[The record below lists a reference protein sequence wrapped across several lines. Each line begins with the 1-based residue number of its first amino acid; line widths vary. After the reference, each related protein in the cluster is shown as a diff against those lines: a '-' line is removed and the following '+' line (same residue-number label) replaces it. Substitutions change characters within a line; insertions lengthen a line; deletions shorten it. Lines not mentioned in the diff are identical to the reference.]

1 MNLAQTQSAPAQ
13 ADRRALTATLVVR
26 YIPLVAAIVI
36 FLAFSLHQLHL
47 PGFYYDE
54 ALDLAPM
61 LDVMHGRQPELLRG
75 IGVGRFPVML
85 LDYMG
90 SLGGYLTLPFMWL
103 FGPGYVAARAQP
115 IFFSCITIVL
125 TWLLARRWFGYGVAS
140 VAVLLL
146 AVNPSFIWFSRQGIS
161 VTSVMTVFSIGS
173 LLLLDEVIRRE
184 SRESRGEG
192 QESRTKNQD
201 LALGSWRLALSA
213 GVLIGLGLW
222 AKLLFLRWVIVLIV
236 IGVVF
241 LVTRSREARRIQ
253 TQREHLA
260 ALVPAMLWV
269 FIGTLIGAL
278 PLIYYNLAGLI
289 RDGQAWTVVLL
300 LNSLTRPTQQF
311 GVNNLDFFH
320 NIQKAVDDARVFV
333 DGSYFWYN
341 GVPFSNV
348 YAVPALILGA
358 VIGGVLAVVRGRG
371 LGDLPLAQQG
381 KRDEAR
387 WFFAILAGIAT
398 LVVLGA
404 FTVSGLWSTHQF
416 IMLPLPQLVVACA
429 AVWLAEVVMG
439 FVTRGRGNKGTG
451 GQGDKGIGGN
461 TSVAL
466 ASLLLVSLF
475 LALPFSRDV
484 WVNEQHHATLARTGG
499 SGRFSDAI
507 YKLADWLDAN
517 GIHQPVA
524 LDWGI
529 EKNLRVLTAD
539 RVRPVEIFGF
549 SEQADEGF
557 RRRAIEMLQ
566 DPNRRY
572 IVLWERFAVYN
583 RRQDFTE
590 IANRMGRQ
598 VVETFIA
605 HEKSGLPVYVVLEAR

>member
-1 MNLAQTQSAPAQ
+1 MNLAQTQSTPTPVQPAKG
-13 ADRRALTATLVVR
+13 ALAAMRIAR
-26 YIPLVAAIVI
+26 YIPLAAALVI
-36 FLAFSLHQLHL
+36 FLVFSLHQLHL

-61 LDVMHGRQPELLRG
+61 LDVMSGRQPELLRG

-90 SLGGYLTLPFMWL
+90 SLGGYLTLPFMGL

-115 IFFSCITIVL
+115 IFFSCVTIVL
-125 TWLLARRWFGYGVAS
+125 AWLLARRWFGYGVAG

-161 VTSVMTVFSIGS
+161 VTSVMTVFSIGA
-173 LLLLDEVIRRE
+173 LLLLDEVIRIE
-184 SRESRGEG
+184 SGESADVTHATRVRG
-192 QESRTKNQD
+192 RV
-201 LALGSWRLALSA
+201 LALIA

-222 AKLLFLRWVIVLIV
+222 AKLLFLRWMIVLV
-236 IGVVF
+236 IIGALF
-241 LVTRSREARRIQ
+241 LLTRSRAARRIQ
-253 TQREHLA
+253 GQREHLI
-260 ALVPAMLWV
+260 ALAPALLCV
-269 FIGTLIGAL
+269 VIGITIGAS
-278 PLIYYNLAGLI
+278 PLIYYNLVGLL
-289 RDGQAWTVVLL
+289 RDGQAWTITLL
-300 LNSLTRPTQQF
+300 LDSLTRPTQQF

-320 NIQKAVDDARVFV
+320 NIRKAVDDARVFV

-341 GVPFSNV
+341 GIPFSNV
-348 YAVPALILGA
+348 YAVPTLIGSA
-358 VIGGVLAVVRGRG
+358 IVGGGMAIIRGRG
-371 LGDLPLAQQG
+371 LGDLQPAQQG

-387 WFFAILAGIAT
+387 RFFAILAGIAT

-429 AVWLAEVVMG
+429 AVWLAESI
-439 FVTRGRGNKGTG
+439 TNRAIGRGATESGERYPLRT
-451 GQGDKGIGGN
+451 
-461 TSVAL
+461 L
-466 ASLLLVSLF
+466 ASLALVALLLG
-475 LALPFSRDV
+475 LPFSRDI

-517 GIHQPVA
+517 GVHQPVA

-557 RRRAIEMLQ
+557 RRRAAEMLQ
-566 DPNRRY
+566 DPSRRY

>member
-1 MNLAQTQSAPAQ
+1 MDLVRAAPA
-13 ADRRALTATLVVR
+13 AAKLIAARVAR
-26 YIPLVAAIVI
+26 YLPLVAAVVL
-36 FLAFSLHQLHL
+36 FLAFALRQLHL

-61 LDVMHGRQPELLRG
+61 LDVMQGRQPELLRG
-75 IGVGRFPVML
+75 IGIGRFPVML

-90 SLGGYLTLPFMWL
+90 SLGGYLTLPFMGV

-115 IFFSCITIVL
+115 IFFSCVTIVL
-125 TWLLARRWFGYGVAS
+125 AWWLAHRWFGYGVAGL
-140 VAVLLL
+140 ATLLL

-161 VTSVMTVFSIGS
+161 VTSVMTVCSIGS
-173 LLLLDEVIRRE
+173 LLLLDAVIRRE
-184 SRESRGEG
+184 RREPRIEHRGPSATRRGLSSASR
-192 QESRTKNQD
+192 
-201 LALGSWRLALSA
+201 LLALSA
-213 GVLIGLGLW
+213 GALIGLGLW
-222 AKLLFLRWVIVLIV
+222 AKLLFLRWVIVLLV
-236 IGVVF
+236 IGAVMWF
-241 LVTRSREARRIQ
+241 TRSRAARRLQ
-253 TQREHLA
+253 SQRECLA
-260 ALVPAMLWV
+260 ALAPALGWTAV
-269 FIGTLIGAL
+269 GAL
-278 PLIYYNLAGLI
+278 LGASPLIYYNIVGLI
-289 RDGQAWTVVLL
+289 RDGQAWTVTLL
-300 LNSLTRPTQQF
+300 LDSLVRPTQQF

-341 GVPFSNV
+341 GVPFGNV
-348 YAVPALILGA
+348 YAVPTLILSATVGGA
-358 VIGGVLAVVRGRG
+358 LAIIRGRG
-371 LGDLPLAQQG
+371 LGDQPPAQQG
-381 KRDEAR
+381 KRDASR
-387 WFFAILAGIAT
+387 LFFAVLASIAT

-416 IMLPLPQLVVACA
+416 IMLPLPQWVVACA
-429 AVWLAEVVMG
+429 AVWLAEFVTG
-439 FVTRGRGNKGTG
+439 GVTRGQRVTETKRNRL
-451 GQGDKGIGGN
+451 
-461 TSVAL
+461 V
-466 ASLLLVSLF
+466 ASLPPLLVCLL

-499 SGRFSDAI
+499 TGRFSDAI

-517 GIHQPVA
+517 AVHQPVA

-539 RVRPVEIFGF
+539 RVRPIEIFGF

-557 RRRAIEMLQ
+557 RRRAAEMLQ

-583 RRQDFTE
+583 RRKDFTE

-605 HEKSGLPVYVVLEAR
+605 HERSGLPVYVVLEAR

>member
-1 MNLAQTQSAPAQ
+1 MNLAQTQSTPTPVQPAKG
-13 ADRRALTATLVVR
+13 ALAAMRIAR
-26 YIPLVAAIVI
+26 YIPLAAALVI
-36 FLAFSLHQLHL
+36 FLVFSLHQLHL

-61 LDVMHGRQPELLRG
+61 LDVMSGRQPELLRG

-90 SLGGYLTLPFMWL
+90 SLGGYLTLPFMGL

-115 IFFSCITIVL
+115 IFFSCVTIVL
-125 TWLLARRWFGYGVAS
+125 AWLLARRWFGYGVAG

-161 VTSVMTVFSIGS
+161 VTSVMTVFSIGA
-173 LLLLDEVIRRE
+173 LLLLDEVIRIE
-184 SRESRGEG
+184 SGESADVTHATRVRG
-192 QESRTKNQD
+192 RV
-201 LALGSWRLALSA
+201 LALIA

-222 AKLLFLRWVIVLIV
+222 AKLLFLRWMIVLV
-236 IGVVF
+236 IIGALF
-241 LVTRSREARRIQ
+241 LLTRSRAARRIQ
-253 TQREHLA
+253 GQREHLI
-260 ALVPAMLWV
+260 ALAPALLCV
-269 FIGTLIGAL
+269 VIGITIGAS
-278 PLIYYNLAGLI
+278 PLIYYNLVGLL
-289 RDGQAWTVVLL
+289 RDGQAWTITLL
-300 LNSLTRPTQQF
+300 LDSLTRPTQQF

-320 NIQKAVDDARVFV
+320 NIRKAVDDARVFV

-341 GVPFSNV
+341 GIPFSNV
-348 YAVPALILGA
+348 YAVPTLIGSA
-358 VIGGVLAVVRGRG
+358 IVGGGMAIIRGRG
-371 LGDLPLAQQG
+371 LGDLQPAQQG

-387 WFFAILAGIAT
+387 RFFAILAGIAT

-429 AVWLAEVVMG
+429 AVWLAESITNRVI
-439 FVTRGRGNKGTG
+439 GRGATESGERYPLRT
-451 GQGDKGIGGN
+451 
-461 TSVAL
+461 L
-466 ASLLLVSLF
+466 ASLALVALLLG
-475 LALPFSRDV
+475 LPFSRDI

-517 GIHQPVA
+517 GVHQPVA

-557 RRRAIEMLQ
+557 RRRAAEMLQ
-566 DPNRRY
+566 DPSRRY

>member
-1 MNLAQTQSAPAQ
+1 MSLAQTQPASMQ
-13 ADRRALTATLVVR
+13 PARATRVATRVVR
-26 YIPLVAAIVI
+26 HVPLALAIVI

-61 LDVMHGRQPELLRG
+61 LDVMRGERPEVLRD

-90 SLGGYLTLPFMWL
+90 SLGGYLTIPFMWL

-115 IFFSCITIVL
+115 IFFSCITIAL
-125 TWLLARRWFGYGVAS
+125 AWLLARRWFGYGVA
-140 VAVLLL
+140 AATALLL

-184 SRESRGEG
+184 SQKPRTKSRGLVL
-192 QESRTKNQD
+192 D
-201 LALGSWRLALSA
+201 SWLLALSS
-213 GVLIGLGLW
+213 GILIGLGLW

-236 IGVVF
+236 IGAVF
-241 LVTRSREARRIQ
+241 LLTRSRTARRIQ
-253 TQREHLA
+253 SQRAHLR
-260 ALVPAMLWV
+260 ALAPALTFTLAGV
-269 FIGTLIGAL
+269 LIGAL

-289 RDGQAWTVVLL
+289 RDGQAWTVTLL
-300 LNSLTRPTQQF
+300 LDSLTRPTQQF
-311 GVNNLDFFH
+311 GVDNLNFFH
-320 NIQKAVDDARVFV
+320 NIQKAIDDARVFV

-341 GVPFSNV
+341 GIPFSNI

-358 VIGGVLAVVRGRG
+358 IVGGVLAIVRSRG
-371 LGDLPLAQQG
+371 LSDLPLDQQG
-381 KRDEAR
+381 QRDQAR
-387 WFFAILAGIAT
+387 RFFAILASIAT

-429 AVWLAEVVMG
+429 AVWLAESIVHAIFARTQHEM
-439 FVTRGRGNKGTG
+439 RNAQYAILAG
-451 GQGDKGIGGN
+451 GMVCLI
-461 TSVAL
+461 
-466 ASLLLVSLF
+466 
-475 LALPFSRDV
+475 LALPFARDV
-484 WVNEQHHATLARTGG
+484 WVSEQHHATLARTGG
-499 SGRFSDAI
+499 SGRFSDAV
-507 YKLADWLDAN
+507 YKLATWLDAN
-517 GIHQPVA
+517 DVHQPVA

-529 EKNLRVLTAD
+529 EKNVRVLTAD

-549 SEQADEGF
+549 SAQADEGF
-557 RRRAIEMLQ
+557 RQRATEMLQ
-566 DPNRRY
+566 DPTRRY

-605 HEKSGLPVYVVLEAR
+605 HERSGLPVYVVLEAR

>member
-1 MNLAQTQSAPAQ
+1 M
-13 ADRRALTATLVVR
+13 RVVR
-26 YIPLVAAIVI
+26 YVLLVAAITI
-36 FLAFSLHQLHL
+36 FLVFALHQLHL

-125 TWLLARRWFGYGVAS
+125 AWLLARRWFGYGVAG

-161 VTSVMTVFSIGS
+161 VTSVMTVFSIGA

-184 SRESRGEG
+184 SRESRIEG
-192 QESRTKNQD
+192 QDSSAKDRD
-201 LALGSWRLALSA
+201 LALNFRFLALSA

-236 IGVVF
+236 IGAVF
-241 LVTRSREARRIQ
+241 LFTRSRKARRIQ
-253 TQREHLA
+253 SQREHLI
-260 ALVPAMLWV
+260 ALAPALLWV
-269 FIGTLIGAL
+269 LAGVLIGAL
-278 PLIYYNLAGLI
+278 PLIYYNLAGLV
-289 RDGQAWTVVLL
+289 RDGQAWTVTLL
-300 LNSLTRPTQQF
+300 LDSLTRPTQQF

-320 NIQKAVDDARVFV
+320 NIQKAVDDVRVFV

-358 VIGGVLAVVRGRG
+358 LVGGVLAINRGRG
-371 LGDLPLAQQG
+371 LSDAPLAQQG

-387 WFFAILAGIAT
+387 RFFAVLASIAT
-398 LVVLGA
+398 LIVLGA

-429 AVWLAEVVMG
+429 AVWLAEFVTG
-439 FVTRGRGNKGTG
+439 FVTRGHGDEGTR
-451 GQGDKGIGGN
+451 GQGDKGTKKN
-461 TSVAL
+461 RLVAL
-466 ASLLLVSLF
+466 SSLLLVSLL
-475 LALPFSRDV
+475 LALPLSRDV

-517 GIHQPVA
+517 AVHQPVA

-557 RRRAIEMLQ
+557 RQRAAEMLQ

-605 HEKSGLPVYVVLEAR
+605 HERSGLPVYIVLEAR

>member
-1 MNLAQTQSAPAQ
+1 MDLVQTQSAPTQ
-13 ADRRALTATLVVR
+13 TDRRALTATLVVR
-26 YIPLVAAIVI
+26 YIPLVAAITA

-90 SLGGYLTLPFMWL
+90 SLGGYLTLPFIGL

-115 IFFSCITIVL
+115 IFFSCITL
-125 TWLLARRWFGYGVAS
+125 ALAWLLARRWFGYGVAS

-173 LLLLDEVIRRE
+173 LLLLDEVIQRE
-184 SRESRGEG
+184 SPESRG
-192 QESRTKNQD
+192 KNRE
-201 LALGSWRLALSA
+201 LALDSWRLALSA

-241 LVTRSREARRIQ
+241 LFTRSREARRIQ
-253 TQREHLA
+253 TQREHFTALA
-260 ALVPAMLWV
+260 PALLWV
-269 FIGTLIGAL
+269 LIGALIGAL
-278 PLIYYNLAGLI
+278 PLIYYNLAGLL

-300 LNSLTRPTQQF
+300 LDSLTRPTQQF

-320 NIQKAVDDARVFV
+320 NIQKAIDDARVFV

-341 GVPFSNV
+341 GIPFSNV
-348 YAVPALILGA
+348 YAVPALILSA
-358 VIGGVLAVVRGRG
+358 VIGGVLAVVRGHG
-371 LGDLPLAQQG
+371 LGDLPLARQG

-387 WFFAILAGIAT
+387 RFFAILAGIAT

-429 AVWLAEVVMG
+429 AVWLAEVVTG
-439 FVTRGRGNKGTG
+439 FVTRRQGDGGTG
-451 GQGDKGIGGN
+451 GQGDKEMGGN
-461 TSVAL
+461 APVAL
-466 ASLLLVSLF
+466 ASLLFISLL

-484 WVNEQHHATLARTGG
+484 WVNQQHHATLARTGG

-507 YKLADWLDAN
+507 YKLAEWLDAN
-517 GIHQPVA
+517 DVHQPVA

-549 SEQADEGF
+549 SERADADF
-557 RRRAIEMLQ
+557 RQRAVEMLQ
-566 DPNRRY
+566 DPSRRY
-572 IVLWERFAVYN
+572 IVLWEQFAVYN

>member
-1 MNLAQTQSAPAQ
+1 MDLVQAAPTKEDKPAKLVDV
-13 ADRRALTATLVVR
+13 AARVARDAPLVVA
-26 YIPLVAAIVI
+26 VAL
-36 FLAFSLHQLHL
+36 FLAFSLRQLHL

-61 LDVMHGRQPELLRG
+61 LDVMQGRQPELLRG

-90 SLGGYLTLPFMWL
+90 SLGGYLTLPFMGL

-115 IFFSCITIVL
+115 IFFSCVTIAL
-125 TWLLARRWFGYGVAS
+125 AWLLARRWFGYGVAGL
-140 VAVLLL
+140 AALLL

-161 VTSVMTVFSIGS
+161 VTSVMTVFSLGS
-173 LLLLDEVIRRE
+173 LLLLDEAIRRE
-184 SRESRGEG
+184 SRGPSGENRGPSATRRG
-192 QESRTKNQD
+192 FSS
-201 LALGSWRLALSA
+201 GSWLPALSA
-213 GVLIGLGLW
+213 GALIGLGLW
-222 AKLLFLRWVIVLIV
+222 AKLLFLRWAIVLMV
-236 IGVVF
+236 IGAVMLF
-241 LVTRSREARRIQ
+241 TRSRAARRIQ
-253 TQREHLA
+253 SQREHLA
-260 ALVPAMLWV
+260 ALAPALGWAAV
-269 FIGTLIGAL
+269 GAL
-278 PLIYYNLAGLI
+278 LGASPLIYYNLVGLI
-289 RDGQAWTVVLL
+289 RDGQPWTVTLL
-300 LNSLTRPTQQF
+300 LDSLARPTQQF

-320 NIQKAVDDARVFV
+320 NIRKAIDDARVFV

-341 GVPFSNV
+341 GVPFGNV
-348 YAVPALILGA
+348 YAAPALILSAVVGA
-358 VIGGVLAVVRGRG
+358 ILAVVRGRG
-371 LGDLPLAQQG
+371 LGDLPPAEQG
-381 KRDEAR
+381 KRDESR
-387 WFFAILAGIAT
+387 RFFAALASIAA

-416 IMLPLPQLVVACA
+416 IMLPLPQWVVACA
-429 AVWLAEVVMG
+429 AVWLAEGAARLVPRG
-439 FVTRGRGNKGTG
+439 LWDASRHATRNFFAAMFAC
-451 GQGDKGIGGN
+451 
-461 TSVAL
+461 AL
-466 ASLLLVSLF
+466 V
-475 LALPFSRDV
+475 ALPFSRDV

-499 SGRFSDAI
+499 AGRFSDAI
-507 YKLADWLDAN
+507 YKLADWLEAN
-517 GIHQPVA
+517 AVHQPVA

-557 RRRAIEMLQ
+557 RQRAAQMLQ

-605 HEKSGLPVYVVLEAR
+605 HERSGLPVYVVLEAR

>member
-1 MNLAQTQSAPAQ
+1 MDLVQATPAPAKSTKTIGI
-13 ADRRALTATLVVR
+13 AVRTAR
-26 YIPLVAAIVI
+26 YVPLIAAMAI

-47 PGFYYDE
+47 PGLYYDE

-61 LDVMHGRQPELLRG
+61 LDLMQGRQPELLRG
-75 IGVGRFPVML
+75 IGIGHFPVML

-90 SLGGYLTLPFMWL
+90 SLGGYITLPFMGL
-103 FGPGYVAARAQP
+103 LGPGYVAARAQP
-115 IFFSCITIVL
+115 IFFSCVTIVL
-125 TWLLARRWFGYGVAS
+125 AWMLARRWFGYGVAS
-140 VAVLLL
+140 VTVLLL

-173 LLLLDEVIRRE
+173 LLLLDEVVRTE
-184 SRESRGEG
+184 SQSSSAKGRA
-192 QESRTKNQD
+192 
-201 LALGSWRLALSA
+201 LALAA

-236 IGVVF
+236 IGAVF
-241 LVTRSREARRIQ
+241 LFTRSREARRTQ
-253 TQREHLA
+253 SQREHLI
-260 ALVPAMLWV
+260 ALAPALLCALAGV
-269 FIGTLIGAL
+269 LLGAL

-289 RDGQAWTVVLL
+289 RDGQAWTVTLL
-300 LNSLTRPTQQF
+300 LDSLTRPTQQF
-311 GVNNLDFFH
+311 GVNNLDFLH

-348 YAVPALILGA
+348 YAVPSLILSATVGGA
-358 VIGGVLAVVRGRG
+358 LAIIRGRG
-371 LGDLPLAQQG
+371 LGELPPAQQG
-381 KRDEAR
+381 RRDEAR
-387 WFFAILAGIAT
+387 RFFAILASMAT

-416 IMLPLPQLVVACA
+416 IMLPLPQLMVACA
-429 AVWLAEVVMG
+429 AMWLAEFVTG
-439 FVTRGRGNKGTG
+439 FVTRGHEDTGTRR
-451 GQGDKGIGGN
+451 QGDTETKRN
-461 TSVAL
+461 RLVAL
-466 ASLLLVSLF
+466 SSLLLVSLL
-475 LALPFSRDV
+475 LALPVSRDV

-517 GIHQPVA
+517 GVHEPVA

-557 RRRAIEMLQ
+557 RRRAAEMLQ
-566 DPNRRY
+566 DPDRRY

-583 RRQDFTE
+583 RRKDFTE

>member
-1 MNLAQTQSAPAQ
+1 MDLVQAAPA
-13 ADRRALTATLVVR
+13 AAKLIAARVAR
-26 YIPLVAAIVI
+26 YLPLVAAVVL
-36 FLAFSLHQLHL
+36 FLAFSLRQLHL

-61 LDVMHGRQPELLRG
+61 LDVMQGRQPELLRG
-75 IGVGRFPVML
+75 IGIGRFPVML

-90 SLGGYLTLPFMWL
+90 SLGGYLTLPFMGV

-115 IFFSCITIVL
+115 IFFSCVTIVL
-125 TWLLARRWFGYGVAS
+125 AWWLAHRWFGYGVAGL
-140 VAVLLL
+140 ATLLL

-173 LLLLDEVIRRE
+173 LLLLDAVIRRE
-184 SRESRGEG
+184 SRESRIAHRGPSATRRG
-192 QESRTKNQD
+192 LSS
-201 LALGSWRLALSA
+201 ASWLLALSA
-213 GVLIGLGLW
+213 GALIGLGLW
-222 AKLLFLRWVIVLIV
+222 AKLLFLRWVIVLLV
-236 IGVVF
+236 IGAVMWF
-241 LVTRSREARRIQ
+241 TRSRAARRLQ
-253 TQREHLA
+253 SQRECLA
-260 ALVPAMLWV
+260 ALAPALGWTAV
-269 FIGTLIGAL
+269 GAL
-278 PLIYYNLAGLI
+278 LGASPLIYYNIVGLI
-289 RDGQAWTVVLL
+289 RDGQAWTVTLL
-300 LNSLTRPTQQF
+300 LDSLVRPTQQF

-341 GVPFSNV
+341 GVPFGNV
-348 YAVPALILGA
+348 YAVPTLILSATVGGA
-358 VIGGVLAVVRGRG
+358 LAIIRGRG
-371 LGDLPLAQQG
+371 LGDQPPAQQG
-381 KRDEAR
+381 KRDASR
-387 WFFAILAGIAT
+387 LFFAVLASIAT

-416 IMLPLPQLVVACA
+416 IMLPLPQWVVACA
-429 AVWLAEVVMG
+429 AVWLAEFVAG
-439 FVTRGRGNKGTG
+439 FVTRGQRVTGT
-451 GQGDKGIGGN
+451 KRN
-461 TSVAL
+461 RLV
-466 ASLLLVSLF
+466 ASLPPLLVGLL

-499 SGRFSDAI
+499 TGRFSDAI
-507 YKLADWLDAN
+507 YKLADWLDAHAV
-517 GIHQPVA
+517 HQPVA

-539 RVRPVEIFGF
+539 RVRPIEIFGF

-557 RRRAIEMLQ
+557 RRRAAEMLQ
-566 DPNRRY
+566 DPDRRY

-583 RRQDFTE
+583 RRKDFTE

-605 HEKSGLPVYVVLEAR
+605 HERSGLPVYVVLEAR

>member
-1 MNLAQTQSAPAQ
+1 M
-13 ADRRALTATLVVR
+13 RVIR
-26 YIPLVAAIVI
+26 YIPLVAAIAI
-36 FLAFSLHQLHL
+36 FSVFALHQLHL

-75 IGVGRFPVML
+75 IGIGRFPVML

-125 TWLLARRWFGYGVAS
+125 AWLLARRWFGYSVAG

-161 VTSVMTVFSIGS
+161 VTSVMTVFSIGA

-184 SRESRGEG
+184 SRESSIEG
-192 QESRTKNQD
+192 QESSAKNRE
-201 LALGSWRLALSA
+201 LALDSRFLALSA

-236 IGVVF
+236 IGAVF
-241 LVTRSREARRIQ
+241 LFTRSHAARRIQ
-253 TQREHLA
+253 NQREHLI
-260 ALVPAMLWV
+260 ALLPALLWTLV
-269 FIGTLIGAL
+269 GALIGAL
-278 PLIYYNLAGLI
+278 PLIYYNLAGLV
-289 RDGQAWTVVLL
+289 RDGQAWTVTLL
-300 LNSLTRPTQQF
+300 LDSLTHPTQQF

-320 NIQKAVDDARVFV
+320 NIQKAVDDVRVFV

-358 VIGGVLAVVRGRG
+358 IVGGVLAIIRGRG
-371 LGDLPLAQQG
+371 LSDAPPAQQG
-381 KRDEAR
+381 ERDESR
-387 WFFAILAGIAT
+387 RFFAVLASIAT
-398 LVVLGA
+398 LIVLGA

-429 AVWLAEVVMG
+429 AVWLAEFVTG
-439 FVTRGRGNKGTG
+439 FVIRGHGDEGTRGQENKGTRG
-451 GQGDKGIGGN
+451 HGDTGTKRN
-461 TSVAL
+461 RLVAFS
-466 ASLLLVSLF
+466 SLLLVSLL
-475 LALPFSRDV
+475 LALPLSRDV

-517 GIHQPVA
+517 GVNQPVA

-557 RRRAIEMLQ
+557 RQRAAEMLQ

-605 HEKSGLPVYVVLEAR
+605 HERSGLPVYVVLEAR

>member
-1 MNLAQTQSAPAQ
+1 MNLAQTQSTPTPVQPAKG
-13 ADRRALTATLVVR
+13 ALAAMRIAR
-26 YIPLVAAIVI
+26 YIPLAAALVI
-36 FLAFSLHQLHL
+36 FLVFSLHQLHL

-61 LDVMHGRQPELLRG
+61 LDVMSGRPPELLRG

-90 SLGGYLTLPFMWL
+90 SLGGYLTLPFMGL

-115 IFFSCITIVL
+115 IFFSCVTIVL
-125 TWLLARRWFGYGVAS
+125 AWLLARRWFGYGVAG

-161 VTSVMTVFSIGS
+161 VTSVMTVFSIGA
-173 LLLLDEVIRRE
+173 LLLLDEVIRIE
-184 SRESRGEG
+184 SGESADVTHATRVRG
-192 QESRTKNQD
+192 RV
-201 LALGSWRLALSA
+201 LALIA

-222 AKLLFLRWVIVLIV
+222 AKLLFLRWMIVLV
-236 IGVVF
+236 IIGALF
-241 LVTRSREARRIQ
+241 LLTRSRAARRIQ
-253 TQREHLA
+253 GQREHLI
-260 ALVPAMLWV
+260 ALAPALLCV
-269 FIGTLIGAL
+269 VIGITIGAS
-278 PLIYYNLAGLI
+278 PLIYYNLVGLL
-289 RDGQAWTVVLL
+289 RDGQAWTITLL
-300 LNSLTRPTQQF
+300 LDSLTRPTQQF

-320 NIQKAVDDARVFV
+320 NIRKAVDDARVFV

-341 GVPFSNV
+341 GIPFSNV
-348 YAVPALILGA
+348 YAVPTLIGSA
-358 VIGGVLAVVRGRG
+358 IVGGGMAIIRGRG
-371 LGDLPLAQQG
+371 LGDLQPAQQG

-387 WFFAILAGIAT
+387 RFFAILAGIAT

-416 IMLPLPQLVVACA
+416 IMLPLPQLVVACT
-429 AVWLAEVVMG
+429 AVWLAESI
-439 FVTRGRGNKGTG
+439 TNRAIGRGATESGERYPLRT
-451 GQGDKGIGGN
+451 
-461 TSVAL
+461 L
-466 ASLLLVSLF
+466 ASLALVALLLG
-475 LALPFSRDV
+475 LPFSRDI

-517 GIHQPVA
+517 GVHQPVA

-557 RRRAIEMLQ
+557 RRRAAEMLQ
-566 DPNRRY
+566 DPSRRY

>member
-1 MNLAQTQSAPAQ
+1 MDLVQAAPTPAKS
-13 ADRRALTATLVVR
+13 TKVVDIAARVAR
-26 YIPLVAAIVI
+26 YIPLVAAIAL
-36 FLAFSLHQLHL
+36 FLAFSLRQLHL

-61 LDVMHGRQPELLRG
+61 LDVMQGRQPELLRG
-75 IGVGRFPVML
+75 IGIGRFPVML

-90 SLGGYLTLPFMWL
+90 SLGGYLTLPFMGL

-115 IFFSCITIVL
+115 IFFSCVTIVL
-125 TWLLARRWFGYGVAS
+125 AWLLARRWFGYGVAGI
-140 VAVLLL
+140 AVLLL

-184 SRESRGEG
+184 SWESSIEDRGPSAARRG
-192 QESRTKNQD
+192 LSPGSWL
-201 LALGSWRLALSA
+201 LALIA
-213 GVLIGLGLW
+213 GLLIGLGLW
-222 AKLLFLRWVIVLIV
+222 AKLLFLRWVIVLMV
-236 IGVVF
+236 IGAVF

-253 TQREHLA
+253 SQREHLA
-260 ALVPAMLWV
+260 ALAPVMRWTLAGML
-269 FIGTLIGAL
+269 LGAS

-289 RDGQAWTVVLL
+289 RDGQPWTVTLL
-300 LNSLTRPTQQF
+300 LDALMRPTQQF

-320 NIQKAVDDARVFV
+320 NIRKAYDDVRVFV

-341 GVPFSNV
+341 GVPFGNV

-358 VIGGVLAVVRGRG
+358 ILGAILAIVRGHG
-371 LGDLPLAQQG
+371 LSDLPLAEQG
-381 KRDEAR
+381 KRDASR
-387 WFFAILAGIAT
+387 RFFAALASIAT

-429 AVWLAEVVMG
+429 AVWLAEGAAHLVPRVMWDASRHA
-439 FVTRGRGNKGTG
+439 TRNL
-451 GQGDKGIGGN
+451 Q
-461 TSVAL
+461 SMLL
-466 ASLLLVSLF
+466 ATVFTCVLV
-475 LALPFSRDV
+475 ALPFSRDV

-499 SGRFSDAI
+499 TGRFSDAI

-517 GIHQPVA
+517 EVHQPVA

-557 RRRAIEMLQ
+557 RQRAVEMLQ